1 MLKLGEK
8 GDSLFLSSVE
18 LEVFLSSDELEDDD
32 DATLEQL
39 NVSSDFDTIF
49 SVSMTTLLEL
59 EVSKDS
65 EVTLLDVTVSLL
77 LLLLLLLMFV
87 VDDVAVAAT
96 LLEVRV
102 LDSWRLSTVVGTLGA
117 APWPCRPLS
126 TPLVTFKL
134 GPGQGRNLVRLSM
147 YVKCKLHLRSPL
159 IARPR

>member
-39 NVSSDFDTIF
+39 NVSSDFDTTF

-59 EVSKDS
+59 EVAEDS
-65 EVTLLDVTVSLL
+65 DVTLLDVTVS
-77 LLLLLLLMFV
+77 LLLLLLMFV

-117 APWPCRPLS
+117 APWL
-126 TPLVTFKL
+126 
-134 GPGQGRNLVRLSM
+134 
-147 YVKCKLHLRSPL
+147 
-159 IARPR
+159 

>member
-59 EVSKDS
+59 EVAEDS
-65 EVTLLDVTVSLL
+65 DVTLLDVTVSLL
-77 LLLLLLLMFV
+77 LLLLLLVFV

-102 LDSWRLSTVVGTLGA
+102 LDSWRLSTVVGTLGP
-117 APWPCRPLS
+117 AP
-126 TPLVTFKL
+126 
-134 GPGQGRNLVRLSM
+134 
-147 YVKCKLHLRSPL
+147 
-159 IARPR
+159 

>member
-39 NVSSDFDTIF
+39 NVSSDFDTTF
-49 SVSMTTLLEL
+49 SVSMTTLLKL
-59 EVSKDS
+59 EVAEDS
-65 EVTLLDVTVSLL
+65 DVTLLDVTVSLL

-87 VDDVAVAAT
+87 IDDVAVAAT

-102 LDSWRLSTVVGTLGA
+102 LDSWRLSTVVGTL
-117 APWPCRPLS
+117 APAP
-126 TPLVTFKL
+126 
-134 GPGQGRNLVRLSM
+134 
-147 YVKCKLHLRSPL
+147 
-159 IARPR
+159 

>member
-49 SVSMTTLLEL
+49 SVSMTIFFKV

-65 EVTLLDVTVSLL
+65 DVTLLDVTVSL

-117 APWPCRPLS
+117 APWLCRPLS
-126 TPLVTFKL
+126 TPLVIFKL

-147 YVKCKLHLRSPL
+147 YVKCKLHLRSPG
-159 IARPR
+159 IIRPR

>member
-18 LEVFLSSDELEDDD
+18 LEVFLSSVELEDDD

-39 NVSSDFDTIF
+39 NVSSDFDTTF
-49 SVSMTTLLEL
+49 SVSMTTLLEV
-59 EVSKDS
+59 EVAEDS
-65 EVTLLDVTVSLL
+65 DVTLLDVTVSLM
-77 LLLLLLLMFV
+77 LLLLLLMFV

-117 APWPCRPLS
+117 APWLCRPLS
-126 TPLVTFKL
+126 TPLVIF
-134 GPGQGRNLVRLSM
+134 
-147 YVKCKLHLRSPL
+147 
-159 IARPR
+159 RP

>member
-1 MLKLGEK
+1 MRIADVPECDRGSGGRLVTMLKLGEK

-18 LEVFLSSDELEDDD
+18 LEVFLSSVELEDDD

-39 NVSSDFDTIF
+39 NVSSDFDTTF

-59 EVSKDS
+59 EVAEDS
-65 EVTLLDVTVSLL
+65 DVTLLDVTVSL

-102 LDSWRLSTVVGTLGA
+102 LDSWRLSTVVGTL
-117 APWPCRPLS
+117 APAP
-126 TPLVTFKL
+126 
-134 GPGQGRNLVRLSM
+134 
-147 YVKCKLHLRSPL
+147 
-159 IARPR
+159 